1 MTYQV
6 ETRCLR
12 REPPIVELSVQA
24 GAFLDYD
31 PVLYVLEASERPCS
45 EPAVNPALLREQGG
59 EAN

>member
-31 PVLYVLEASERPCS
+31 PVLYVLPDFGAPFQ
-45 EPAVNPALLREQGG
+45 NTQ
-59 EAN
+59 